1 MAINYLAS
9 LDLNQNEL
17 VHAAI
22 ENQPNDTSAGT
33 GVDGQLY
40 FDTTNGVLKVY
51 DTNAWKEVGGGV
63 ESLTAAAGTFIS
75 FTTASSA
82 TGDVDLG
89 TFDLSATGTA
99 SSTTF
104 LRGDNVWA
112 TPPDNNDTYTLQG
125 FGTTNGTAGVELVEN
140 GSTQYQVDVTG
151 AGTTTVTQTGN
162 TLTVTSNDQFSGTVT
177 SVGTGNTT
185 FIDGS
190 GGPITGS
197 GSLSYSLSATGS
209 PSSSTF
215 LRGDNVWSALP
226 ADENDFLTGLSFNT
240 NDGVLTATVQN
251 QSNVTVDLDGRYL
264 TGNQSISLTG
274 DVTGSG
280 TTSITTTLSNGVID
294 IDNFQAATIVTE
306 AEGIENNDNDTT
318 IPTSAAVK
326 DYVDSAV
333 VGGLI
338 YQGGYNAAT
347 NTPDLDQNPSSAIQ
361 KGWTYTVTADGT
373 FFTEQ
378 VRVGDVLIAEV
389 NSPTALADWTTVQ
402 NNVDLADLNT
412 VGIGNVNAGTG
423 VDVTYNA
430 GTATVTVE
438 EQYRGK
444 TGTIT
449 AGQTSGSVSHNF
461 GLNTAVTTYLDN
473 STDGYPTVYCEI
485 TRTATSVTATINNA
499 NTDDIV
505 ILVTRVG

>member
-40 FDTTNGVLKVY
+40 FDTNNGVLKVW
-51 DTNAWKEVGGGV
+51 DTSAWKEVGGGV

-82 TGDVDLG
+82 TGDVDLS

-140 GSTQYQVDVTG
+140 GTTQYQVDVTG

-177 SVGTGNTT
+177 SVGTGNST
-185 FIDGS
+185 FISGS

-197 GSLSYSLSATGS
+197 GSLTYSLSATGS

-215 LRGDNVWSALP
+215 LRGDNTWSALP
-226 ADENDFLTGLSFNT
+226 ADENDFLTSLSFNT
-240 NDGVLTATVQN
+240 SDGVLTATVQN

-264 TGNQSISLTG
+264 TGNQTITLTG

-280 TTSITTTLSNGVID
+280 TTSIATTLSNGVID

-326 DYVDSAV
+326 NYVDSAV

-347 NTPDLDQNPSSAIQ
+347 NTPDLDTNPSSAIR

-389 NSPTALADWTTVQ
+389 NSPTTLADWTTVQ

-423 VDVTYNA
+423 V
-430 GTATVTVE
+430 
-438 EQYRGK
+438 EQHLL
-444 TGTIT
+444 
-449 AGQTSGSVSHNF
+449 Q
-461 GLNTAVTTYLDN
+461 LL
-473 STDGYPTVYCEI
+473 
-485 TRTATSVTATINNA
+485 
-499 NTDDIV
+499 
-505 ILVTRVG
+505 

>member
-140 GSTQYQVDVTG
+140 GTTQYQVDVTG

-177 SVGTGNTT
+177 SVGTGNST

-197 GSLSYSLSATGS
+197 GSLTYSLSATGS

-226 ADENDFLTGLSFNT
+226 ADENDFLTALSFNT

-264 TGNQSISLTG
+264 TGNQTITLTG

-280 TTSITTTLSNGVID
+280 TTSIATTLSNGVID

-306 AEGIENNDNDTT
+306 SEGIENNDNDTT
-318 IPTSAAVK
+318 IPTSAAVP
-326 DYVDSAV
+326 VAV
-333 VGGLI
+333 
-338 YQGGYNAAT
+338 
-347 NTPDLDQNPSSAIQ
+347 P
-361 KGWTYTVTADGT
+361 
-373 FFTEQ
+373 
-378 VRVGDVLIAEV
+378 
-389 NSPTALADWTTVQ
+389 AL
-402 NNVDLADLNT
+402 
-412 VGIGNVNAGTG
+412 
-423 VDVTYNA
+423 
-430 GTATVTVE
+430 
-438 EQYRGK
+438 
-444 TGTIT
+444 
-449 AGQTSGSVSHNF
+449 
-461 GLNTAVTTYLDN
+461 
-473 STDGYPTVYCEI
+473 
-485 TRTATSVTATINNA
+485 
-499 NTDDIV
+499 
-505 ILVTRVG
+505 